1 MSTPHVLLSAL
12 LLSSAMPGAQA
23 ATAWDEAVSGDL
35 ANVGTSPTALS
46 LVPGTNLV
54 SGTTGRSAAG
64 VVDRDYFTFT
74 LPAGW
79 QLDALTMLPGTTF
92 LGPSALSFI
101 AVQAGTQ
108 VTVNPTGGSA
118 AGLLG
123 WWHYGENDMGTDIL
137 PFIGFGPGATGFIGP
152 LPAGSYAFWIQ
163 ETATGSA
170 AYNFDFSVSVVP
182 EPASL
187 LLLAAGLAGLGSLRS
202 RMRVNHGS
210 LDMPL
215 LPACA
220 AAANNGGCAVPPSQR
235 RPSR

>member
-1 MSTPHVLLSAL
+1 MTRSLITALLCTGMMST
-12 LLSSAMPGAQA
+12 AQA

-35 ANVGTSPTALS
+35 ANVGTSATVVTLGLGS
-46 LVPGTNLV
+46 NLV
-54 SGTTGRSAAG
+54 SGTTGRISG

-108 VTVNPTGGSA
+108 LTVDPTGGSA
-118 AGLLG
+118 TGLLG
-123 WWHYGENDMGTDIL
+123 WWHYNENDIGTDIL
-137 PFIGFGPGATGFIGP
+137 PSIGAGPGATGFVGA

-170 AYNFDFSVSVVP
+170 AYHFDFSVSQVP
-182 EPASL
+182 EPSAAL
-187 LLLAAGLAGLGSLRS
+187 LMLAGLAGLGALR
-202 RMRVNHGS
+202 
-210 LDMPL
+210 
-215 LPACA
+215 
-220 AAANNGGCAVPPSQR
+220 R
-235 RPSR
+235 R

>member
-1 MSTPHVLLSAL
+1 MLRLLLCALLSAGL
-12 LLSSAMPGAQA
+12 VSGAQA

-35 ANVGTSPTALS
+35 ANVGTSPTLVS
-46 LVPGTNLV
+46 LGLGSNLV

-92 LGPSALSFI
+92 LGPSGLGFI

-118 AGLLG
+118 TGLLG
-123 WWHYGENDMGTDIL
+123 WWHYSENDLGTDIL
-137 PFIGFGPGATGFIGP
+137 PFIGMGPGATGFVGA

-163 ETATGSA
+163 ETATGSVD
-170 AYNFDFSVSVVP
+170 YRFDFSVSEVP
-182 EPASL
+182 EASSAL
-187 LLLAAGLAGLGSLRS
+187 LLLAGLAGLGLLR
-202 RMRVNHGS
+202 
-210 LDMPL
+210 
-215 LPACA
+215 
-220 AAANNGGCAVPPSQR
+220 R
-235 RPSR
+235 R